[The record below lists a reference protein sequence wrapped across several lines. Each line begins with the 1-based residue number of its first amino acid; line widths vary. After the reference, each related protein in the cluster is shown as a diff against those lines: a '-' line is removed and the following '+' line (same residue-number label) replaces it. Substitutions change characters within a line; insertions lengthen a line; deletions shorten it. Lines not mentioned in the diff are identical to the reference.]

1 MESFTTGQ
9 LSKMLNISVRTLRYY
24 DQIGLIEPSMRDHS
38 GRRLYT
44 EADLLLLEKAVLLKS
59 IALPL
64 DQIKIL
70 LTELN
75 TAEIVLKHKHHLE
88 AQLEELSDQLKKT
101 TGLLTI
107 SEVEDGLSWER
118 VLPLARSA
126 HEQTCH
132 WKDSFNDEQIEAMSF
147 LPKAEQED
155 DITKQWISIL
165 KRTRLL
171 LHKEISPDSEEGHLL
186 AQDIT
191 RLSDLTFR
199 GDAELM
205 EKFWDVRKQDPDGKT
220 GLYPVEEEVLHY
232 IDILLEKN
240 KKGDMSHL

>member
-1 MESFTTGQ
+1 MKVKSFTTGQ

-24 DQIGLIEPSMRDHS
+24 DQIGLIEPSIKDQS

-59 IALPL
+59 LALPL

-70 LTELN
+70 LKELN
-75 TAEIVLKHKHHLE
+75 TVEIVLKHKHHLE
-88 AQLEELSDQLKKT
+88 AQLEKLSAQLKKT

-107 SEVEDGLSWER
+107 NELDDGLSWER

-126 HEQTCH
+126 HEQTFH
-132 WKDSFNDEQIEAMSF
+132 WKDSFNNGEIEAMSL
-147 LPKAEQED
+147 LPKAEQD
-155 DITKQWISIL
+155 DFITKQWISIL
-165 KRTRLL
+165 KRARL
-171 LHKEISPDSEEGHLL
+171 HQQNEISPDSEEGQLL

-205 EKFWDVRKQDPDGKT
+205 EKFWDVRKQDPDGNT

-232 IDILLEKN
+232 IDTLLENEKR
-240 KKGDMSHL
+240 